1 MHPWFYIYS
10 CFVMRGLYGVTFDA
24 FNNTYRYLDVIS
36 NINTIYFDNM
46 GSQIYLVELQL
57 ERVNTSDTEA

>member
-1 MHPWFYIYS
+1 
-10 CFVMRGLYGVTFDA
+10 MRGLYGVTFDA